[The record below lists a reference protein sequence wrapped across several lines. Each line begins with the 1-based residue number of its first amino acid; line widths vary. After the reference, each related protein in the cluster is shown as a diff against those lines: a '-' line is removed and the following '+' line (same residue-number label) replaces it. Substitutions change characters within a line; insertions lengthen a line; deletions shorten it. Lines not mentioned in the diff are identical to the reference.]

1 MQKEKPDQSQLK
13 KLKKQ
18 FLSLEK
24 RLTQVEKSINKIQS
38 QGIQIPETKPEQTET
53 DFDIQFPFKSKGS
66 IESGIGEY
74 GMAWLGNIVL
84 LFGIIFLVQHLFKSG
99 TPLLSAFVGY
109 AAIAGIYTG
118 SYFTRKAYS
127 YLSKLFYYN
136 GHLLLYFLTLRLH
149 FFQSDPLIKNLNVE
163 LSIVIIVLGALFYLS
178 YRDKSQLMAGVVLL
192 MMLILG
198 IISDS
203 THFLLGI
210 STFTA
215 LLSVFLYYRF
225 GWIKIVIAFISF
237 VYLVLLNWLL
247 NNPVIGNELVFRKT
261 HEFGFLYLIAT
272 GVIYSLLAILPKKG
286 NTSNDLLIT
295 SVIWNGLGFTF
306 ILLLTVFSYF
316 SGNYVLIF
324 GVIALF
330 CLIYSVILQ
339 SHSFLK
345 ITASIYAIYGFIAI
359 SVTIYGLFLFPK
371 AYMLLSIQSFL
382 VVSMALW
389 FRSRFIVVMNTIL
402 FVLLMVFYL
411 KSPISYN
418 STNFSFMLVAFITA
432 RVINWKKERLNIKT
446 EFLRN
451 IYLVSGFMMTLI
463 AFYHA
468 IPKSFVTVSWIFVAI
483 LFFSLSLL
491 LKNVKYRWL
500 AIATMIASAINLL
513 LVDMSNISIEYRI
526 IIFLF
531 LAIISIAISIFYT
544 KWFIKKKG

>member
-1 MQKEKPDQSQLK
+1 MQKEEPGQLKLK
-13 KLKKQ
+13 KLNKQ
-18 FLSLEK
+18 LLSLEK
-24 RLTQVEKSINKIQS
+24 RLTQVEKSINKIKS
-38 QGIQIPETKPEQTET
+38 QGIQIPETEPEQTET

-84 LFGIIFLVQHLFKSG
+84 LFGIVFLVQHLFKSG

-109 AAIAGIYTG
+109 AAIAGIYAG
-118 SYFTRKAYS
+118 SYFTREAYS

-149 FFQSDPLIKNLNVE
+149 FFQSDPLIRSLNVE
-163 LSIVIIVLGALFYLS
+163 LLIVTIVLGALFYLS
-178 YRDKSQLMAGVVLL
+178 YREKSQLMAGVVLL

-272 GVIYSLLAILPKKG
+272 GVIYSLLAILPKKE

-316 SGNYVLIF
+316 SDNYVLIF

-402 FVLLMVFYL
+402 FVLLMIFYL

-483 LFFSLSLL
+483 LFFILSLL

-513 LVDMSNISIEYRI
+513 VVDMSNINIEYRI

>member
-1 MQKEKPDQSQLK
+1 MQKEKPGQPELK

-18 FLSLEK
+18 LLSLEK
-24 RLTQVEKSINKIQS
+24 RLTKVEKSINKIKS
-38 QGIQIPETKPEQTET
+38 QDIRIPEVQQEQTET
-53 DFDIQFPFKSKGS
+53 DIDIQFPFRSKGS
-66 IESGIGEY
+66 IESSIGEY

-84 LFGIIFLVQHLFKSG
+84 LFGIVFLVQYLFKSG
-99 TPLLSAFVGY
+99 TPVLSAFVGY

-118 SYFTRKAYS
+118 SYFTREAYS

-149 FFQSDPLIKNLNVE
+149 FFQSNPLIKNLNIE

-178 YRDKSQLMAGVVLL
+178 YRRKSQLMAGVVLL

-198 IISDS
+198 IISNS

-247 NNPVIGNELVFRKT
+247 SNPFIGNELVLRES
-261 HEFGFLYLIAT
+261 HEFGFLYLIAI

-316 SGNYVLIF
+316 SSNYVLIF
-324 GVIALF
+324 GIIALF
-330 CLIYSVILQ
+330 CLIYSIVLQ

-345 ITASIYAIYGFIAI
+345 ITASIYALYGFIAI
-359 SVTIYGLFLFPK
+359 SVTIYGIFLFPK

-402 FVLLMVFYL
+402 FVLLMIFYL
-411 KSPISYN
+411 NSPVSYN
-418 STNFSFMLVAFITA
+418 STNFSFMFVAFITA

-451 IYLVSGFMMTLI
+451 IYLVSGFIMTLI

-468 IPKSFVTVSWIFVAI
+468 IPKSFVTASWIFVAI
-483 LFFSLSLL
+483 LFFILSLL

-513 LVDMSNISIEYRI
+513 LVDMSNINIEYRI
-526 IIFLF
+526 LIFLF

-544 KWFIKKKG
+544 KWFIKRKG